1 MTVSF
6 GGRVKQRAVG
16 ERQGKRLIFHVKNVK
31 NVKINGLSI
40 VELEMRG
47 QPGPM
52 VSDSR
57 RDVPEMCLLCTE

>member
-16 ERQGKRLIFHVKNVK
+16 ERQGKRLIFHVK

>member
-52 VSDSR
+52 VSDS
-57 RDVPEMCLLCTE
+57 